1 MVRLAQERVLLIGD
15 AQRDVQSALA
25 QAMPGAQ
32 ITSVATVF
40 DGIAELT
47 HGAFSTVLASVEPIE
62 RRPEAALRT
71 LRSLAGESRL
81 VLFGHPTLEVL
92 ARKMLEFGCDDY
104 VITPAN
110 PDDLQQVLDR
120 PVMRIAAAPPSDAP
134 PEVVPPTSAPAPTA
148 VPESKAPEQ
157 IAAPS
162 HPLLSIAVEAV
173 LLDALMQSPHDAP
186 AFAIKTI
193 NAQIA
198 PASLVLASPK
208 VPAPTSPNGIVYSQ
222 PLRAAHED
230 LGSLHL
236 ILPEAKEED
245 SALREALARIAPSF
259 AKLIALQE
267 RHNRLQKLA
276 ITDELT
282 GLYNARY
289 FRHFLTRIVDR
300 ARTMRFPV
308 TLLLFD
314 IDDFKKY
321 NDSYGHAVGD
331 EILKQTALLMRRC
344 CREHDLVARIG
355 GDEFA
360 VVFWDKEGPR
370 KPLEPGKV
378 IGPSRPPSTPL
389 QIFERFKRLAASAD
403 FSGLGTSGR
412 GRLSVSGGLAVF
424 PYDATD
430 VAGLIKAADE
440 YLMFHAKQAGKNSIY
455 LINGEDAGPTPG

>member
-15 AQRDVQSALA
+15 AQRDVQSALT
-25 QAMPGAQ
+25 QAIPGAQ

-47 HGAFSTVLASVEPIE
+47 HADFSTVLASVEPIE

-110 PDDLQQVLDR
+110 PDDLQQVLGK
-120 PVMRIAAAPPSDAP
+120 PVMRIAAAPPPDVA

-148 VPESKAPEQ
+148 VAESKAPEQ

-162 HPLLSIAVEAV
+162 HPLLSISVEAA

-186 AFAIKTI
+186 AFAIKTL

-198 PASLVLASPK
+198 PANLVLAHPK
-208 VPAPTSPNGIVYSQ
+208 DPAPTAPNAIVYSQ
-222 PLRAAHED
+222 AMRAGNED
-230 LGSLHL
+230 LGTLHL
-236 ILPEAKEED
+236 ILPEAKED
-245 SALREALARIAPSF
+245 VSLREALARIAPSF

-300 ARTMRFPV
+300 AKAMRFPV

-331 EILKQTALLMRRC
+331 EILKQTAQLMRRC

-455 LINGEDAGPTPG
+455 LVNGEDAGPTPG

>member
-15 AQRDVQSALA
+15 AQRDVQSALT
-25 QAMPGAQ
+25 QAIPGAQ

-47 HGAFSTVLASVEPIE
+47 HAAFSTVLASVEPIE

-110 PDDLQQVLDR
+110 PDDLQQVLGK
-120 PVMRIAAAPPSDAP
+120 PVMRIAAAPPPDAQ
-134 PEVVPPTSAPAPTA
+134 PEVVPPSAPAPTA
-148 VPESKAPEQ
+148 VAESKVQEQ
-157 IAAPS
+157 TAAPS
-162 HPLLSIAVEAV
+162 HPLLSIAVEAA

-186 AFAIKTI
+186 AFAIKTL

-198 PASLVLASPK
+198 PASLVLANTKDPGPS
-208 VPAPTSPNGIVYSQ
+208 APNGIVYSQ
-222 PLRAAHED
+222 PLRAANED
-230 LGSLHL
+230 LGTLHL
-236 ILPEAKEED
+236 ILPDAKED
-245 SALREALARIAPSF
+245 VSLREALARIAPSF

-300 ARTMRFPV
+300 AKTMRFPV

-331 EILKQTALLMRRC
+331 EILKQTAQLMRRC

-455 LINGEDAGPTPG
+455 LVNGDDAGPTPG

>member
-15 AQRDVQSALA
+15 AQRDVQSALT

-47 HGAFSTVLASVEPIE
+47 HAAFSTVLASVEPIE

-71 LRSLAGESRL
+71 LRSLAGDSRL

-110 PDDLQQVLDR
+110 PDELQQVLGK
-120 PVMRIAAAPPSDAP
+120 PVMRIASAAPADVP
-134 PEVVPPTSAPAPTA
+134 PEVVPPTAPAP
-148 VPESKAPEQ
+148 VIESKEPAPT
-157 IAAPS
+157 AAPS

-193 NAQIA
+193 NVQIA
-198 PASLVLASPK
+198 PATVVFAAPK
-208 VPAPTSPNGIVYSQ
+208 DPAPTAPNGIVYSQ
-222 PLRAAHED
+222 SLRAANEH

-289 FRHFLTRIVDR
+289 FRHFLSRIVDR

-331 EILKQTALLMRRC
+331 EILKQTAQLMRRC

-455 LINGEDAGPTPG
+455 LVNGEDAGPTPAAQ

>member
-15 AQRDVQSALA
+15 AQRDVQSALT

-120 PVMRIAAAPPSDAP
+120 PVMRIATAAPADAP
-134 PEVVPPTSAPAPTA
+134 PEVVPPSAPAPTA
-148 VPESKAPEQ
+148 VTESKAPEQ
-157 IAAPS
+157 IVAPT

-173 LLDALMQSPHDAP
+173 LLDALMRSPHDAP

-198 PASLVLASPK
+198 PASLVFASPK
-208 VPAPTSPNGIVYSQ
+208 DPAPTASNSIVYSQ
-222 PLRAAHED
+222 PLRAANEH

-245 SALREALARIAPSF
+245 SSLGEALAQIAPSF
-259 AKLIALQE
+259 AKLVALQE

-331 EILKQTALLMRRC
+331 EILKQTAQLMRRC

-455 LINGEDAGPTPG
+455 LVNGDDAGPTPA